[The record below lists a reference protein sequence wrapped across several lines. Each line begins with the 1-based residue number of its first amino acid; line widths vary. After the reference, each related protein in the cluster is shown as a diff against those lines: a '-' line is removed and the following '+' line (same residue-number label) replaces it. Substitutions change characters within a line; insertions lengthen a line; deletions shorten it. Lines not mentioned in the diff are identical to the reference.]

1 MNTRSKKI
9 LIIAEH
15 AEKMAYELLSAAK
28 EIGELTPV
36 TVKAVFIGEQR
47 VTPSMLKPVINE
59 YQPDIIIA
67 AHTSAGIEFLPGLAA
82 VIGAACITGV
92 KKISQESGEIR
103 YTRSIYNG
111 KFDAVMRSEKEIT
124 AITIL
129 PGAFN
134 RFQDTELF
142 LKPENLVYLEKTDTI
157 VDDRIVLE
165 KIIRTAPSDFSF
177 DDALMIVAAGRGIGK
192 KEHLDKI
199 RKFADMFQRSAVAGS
214 RPLIDSGWLAYKHQV
229 GITGKTVAPKIYIAC
244 GISGSTQHTA
254 GMSGSEYIIAINTDP
269 DAAIFNISDIFI
281 IEDVISFIDALLIA
295 VQQNGTQEA

>member
-1 MNTRSKKI
+1 MNSQSKKI
-9 LIIAEH
+9 LLISEH
-15 AEKMAYELLSAAK
+15 AEVPNELIAAAN
-28 EIGELTPV
+28 EIGQLTPV
-36 TVKAVFIGEQR
+36 SVTAVVIGER
-47 VTPSMLKPVINE
+47 LVSPSALKSVIIA

-67 AHTSAGIEFLPGLAA
+67 AHSSAGIDFLPGLAA
-82 VIGAACITGV
+82 AIGAACITGV
-92 KKISQESGEIR
+92 KKISEESGEIR

-111 KFDAVMRSEKEIT
+111 KFDAVMKSEKEIT

-129 PGAFN
+129 PGAFKRSQN
-134 RFQDTELF
+134 TEL
-142 LKPENLVYLEKTDTI
+142 LLNPENLIHIEKTDH
-157 VDDRIVLE
+157 DDRIILKNV
-165 KIIRTAPSDFSF
+165 IRTAPSDFSF

-192 KEHLDKI
+192 KEYLDKI

-269 DAAIFNISDIFI
+269 DAAIFNISDICI
-281 IEDVISFIDALLIA
+281 IEDVISFIDVVIELVA

>member
-1 MNTRSKKI
+1 MNPRTRKI
-9 LIIAEH
+9 LIITEH
-15 AEKMAYELLSAAK
+15 AEIPYELISAAT
-28 EIGELTPV
+28 EIGELMPV
-36 TVKAVFIGEQR
+36 TVKAVFIGDR
-47 VTPSMLKPVINE
+47 LVSPWVLKPVINE

-92 KKISQESGEIR
+92 KKVSEESGEIH

-111 KFDAVMRSEKEIT
+111 KFDAVMKSEKEIT

-134 RFQDTELF
+134 RFQNTDMF
-142 LKPENLVYLEKTDTI
+142 LNPENLVYLEKTDTI
-157 VDDRIVLE
+157 VDDRIILE
-165 KIIRTAPSDFSF
+165 KVIRAAPSDFSF
-177 DDALMIVAAGRGIGK
+177 DDAHTIVAAGRGIGK

-229 GITGKTVAPKIYIAC
+229 GITGKTVTPKIYIGC

-269 DAAIFNISDIFI
+269 DAAIFNISDICI
-281 IEDVISFIDALLIA
+281 IEDIISFIDALLLA